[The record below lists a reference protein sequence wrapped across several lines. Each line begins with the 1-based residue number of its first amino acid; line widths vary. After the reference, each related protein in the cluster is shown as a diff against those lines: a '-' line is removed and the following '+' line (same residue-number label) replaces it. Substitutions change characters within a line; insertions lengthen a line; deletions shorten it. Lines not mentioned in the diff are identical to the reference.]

1 MPWTIKNTMRMDF
14 RFLKI
19 FAIAALMLG
28 ASACSQRYELHLPLS
43 LNREKMEF
51 KKEGASYYVLVYTDN
66 NWTASLSEDASW
78 LSLSR
83 TSGSGN
89 AQIMVTAEANS
100 SAEREAVLTVD
111 DGSARKTMQ
120 ITQQTGIEE

>member
-1 MPWTIKNTMRMDF
+1 MPWTIKNTMLMDS
-14 RFLKI
+14 RFIKI
-19 FAIAALMLG
+19 FAILALILG

-51 KKEGASYYVLVYTDN
+51 NKEGASYYVLVYTDN
-66 NWTASLSEDASW
+66 NWTASLSEEASW
-78 LSLSR
+78 LELSR

-89 AQIMVTAEANS
+89 SQIMVTAKSNT

-111 DGSARKTMQ
+111 DGSARKTML
-120 ITQQTGIEE
+120 ITQKTGIEE

>member
-1 MPWTIKNTMRMDF
+1 MDF

-66 NWTASLSEDASW
+66 NWTASLSEEASW

-89 AQIMVTAEANS
+89 AQIMAACS
-100 SAEREAVLTVD
+100 SP
-111 DGSARKTMQ
+111 
-120 ITQQTGIEE
+120 